1 MAVRQFALD
10 LERMAG
16 ACVSVQA
23 TRADMARVVPVLHD
37 MFDGSCARLIGRAV
51 YTRDFGAC
59 KLERVVWDQLVR
71 HPLRFGVPPGVRD
84 TEGTDDALVAAP
96 PTGGNKSAGQ
106 VSRHNQTCAVSSPN
120 GAAFI
125 LGKICWFQP
134 SDCGLI

>member
-16 ACVSVQA
+16 ACVSAQA

-51 YTRDFGAC
+51 YTRDFSAC
-59 KLERVVWDQLVR
+59 KLERVVWDQFVR
-71 HPLRFGVPPGVRD
+71 DSLRFGDPPGVRD

-96 PTGGNKSAGQ
+96 PTGDNKSEGQ
-106 VSRHNQTCAVSSPN
+106 VLRHSGTRSSPN
-120 GAAFI
+120 DAAFA
-125 LGKICWFQP
+125 LGKNFWFQRW
-134 SDCGLI
+134 DCDLI